1 MENDKRYFI
10 EGLFI
15 IVLSIGAAF
24 AFVWLS
30 GTEQRDDVLYRIR
43 FAESVSGMA
52 VGDPVKFHGVDVGS
66 VRSVGIDP
74 DDARLVQV
82 VVGLR
87 NQTPVKTDTRAV
99 LKLKGVTGTVLIEL
113 NGGNPKAELLVAT
126 TEAGK
131 VPEIPFEKSS
141 INAVLDQL
149 PKVVEKFLVIEDQAK
164 KALNDVTV
172 FTSKVKE
179 NPSLLLRRPKDPPE
193 KEAPA
198 KEAPAKK

>member
-52 VGDPVKFHGVDVGS
+52 VGDPVKFRGVDVGS
-66 VRSVGIDP
+66 VRSLAIDP
-74 DDARLVQV
+74 DDARLVLV
-82 VVGLR
+82 YIGLR
-87 NQTPVKTDTRAV
+87 NQTPVKTDTHAV

-113 NGGNPKAELLVAT
+113 NGGSPKAELLVAA

-141 INAVLDQL
+141 INTVLDQL

-172 FTSKVKE
+172 FTSKVKD

-198 KEAPAKK
+198 KK

>member
-1 MENDKRYFI
+1 MVYI
-10 EGLFI
+10 
-15 IVLSIGAAF
+15 
-24 AFVWLS
+24 
-30 GTEQRDDVLYRIR
+30 
-43 FAESVSGMA
+43 
-52 VGDPVKFHGVDVGS
+52 
-66 VRSVGIDP
+66 
-74 DDARLVQV
+74 
-82 VVGLR
+82 GLR

-113 NGGNPKAELLVAT
+113 NGGNPKAELLVAA

-131 VPEIPFEKSS
+131 VPEIPYEKSS
-141 INAVLDQL
+141 INTVLDQL

-172 FTSKVKE
+172 FTSKVKD

-198 KEAPAKK
+198 KK

>member
-52 VGDPVKFHGVDVGS
+52 VGDPVKFRGVDVGS
-66 VRSVGIDP
+66 VKSLAIDP

-82 VVGLR
+82 YVSLR

-113 NGGNPKAELLVAT
+113 NGGSPKAELLVAA

-141 INAVLDQL
+141 INTVLDQL

-172 FTSKVKE
+172 FTSKVKD

-198 KEAPAKK
+198 KK

>member
-66 VRSVGIDP
+66 VRSLAIDP

-82 VVGLR
+82 YIGVR
-87 NQTPVKTDTRAV
+87 SQTPVKTDTHAV

-113 NGGNPKAELLVAT
+113 NGGSPKAGLLVAA

-141 INAVLDQL
+141 INTVLDQL
-149 PKVVEKFLVIEDQAK
+149 PKVVEKFLGIEDQAK
-164 KALNDVTV
+164 KAMNDVTV

-193 KEAPA
+193 KEPSV
-198 KEAPAKK
+198 KK

>member
-66 VRSVGIDP
+66 VRSLAIDP
-74 DDARLVQV
+74 DDARLVLV
-82 VVGLR
+82 YIGLR

-113 NGGNPKAELLVAT
+113 NGGNPKAELLVAS

-131 VPEIPFEKSS
+131 VPEIPYEKSS
-141 INAVLDQL
+141 INTVLDQL

-172 FTSKVKE
+172 FTSKVKD

-198 KEAPAKK
+198 KK

>member
-52 VGDPVKFHGVDVGS
+52 VGDPVKFRGVDVGS
-66 VRSVGIDP
+66 VKSLAIDP
-74 DDARLVQV
+74 DDARLVLV
-82 VVGLR
+82 YIGLR
-87 NQTPVKTDTRAV
+87 NQTPVKTDTHAV

-113 NGGNPKAELLVAT
+113 NGGNPNAELLVAS

-131 VPEIPFEKSS
+131 VPEIPYEKSS
-141 INAVLDQL
+141 INTVLDQL

-172 FTSKVKE
+172 FTSKVKD

-198 KEAPAKK
+198 KK

>member
-30 GTEQRDDVLYRIR
+30 GTEQRDDMLYRIR
-43 FAESVSGMA
+43 FTESVSGMA

-82 VVGLR
+82 FIGLR
-87 NQTPVKTDTRAV
+87 NQTPVKTDTRAE

-113 NGGNPKAELLVAT
+113 NGGAPKAELLAASAP
-126 TEAGK
+126 AGK
-131 VPEIPFEKSS
+131 VPEIPSEKST

-179 NPSLLLRRPKDPPE
+179 NPSLLLRRPKDPP
-193 KEAPA
+193 AI
-198 KEAPAKK
+198 EAPAKK

>member
-52 VGDPVKFHGVDVGS
+52 VGDPVKFRGVDVGS
-66 VRSVGIDP
+66 VRSLAIDP
-74 DDARLVQV
+74 DDARLVLV
-82 VVGLR
+82 YIGLR

-113 NGGNPKAELLVAT
+113 NGGNPKAELLVAS

-131 VPEIPFEKSS
+131 VPEIPYEKSS
-141 INAVLDQL
+141 INTVLDQL

-172 FTSKVKE
+172 FTSKVKD

-198 KEAPAKK
+198 KK